1 MIPAWLPP
9 CLSHRAVIDRG
20 LADWRRRI
28 DRRGRVPLTRA
39 VEPAGPS
46 ARTRSERPDTD
57 EPGGVVDITC

>member
-1 MIPAWLPP
+1 
-9 CLSHRAVIDRG
+9 VIDRG

-39 VEPAGPS
+39 VEPVGPS